1 MNVNAKCLVE
11 NVFLVVN
18 IYRFTIAPWALD
30 TTWHGGLLDKTN
42 SIVLCVFCKCLCYLN
57 KIVINMTVSFVKV
70 RALNS
75 SRKIS
80 P

>member
-1 MNVNAKCLVE
+1 MNVNAECLEE
-11 NVFLVVN
+11 NVFLGVN
-18 IYRFTIAPWALD
+18 IYRFTIAWALD
-30 TTWHGGLLDKTN
+30 TTWHGGLFVKTN
-42 SIVLCVFCKCLCYLN
+42 SIVLCVFCKFLCYLN
-57 KIVINMTVSFVKV
+57 KIVINMTVSLKV